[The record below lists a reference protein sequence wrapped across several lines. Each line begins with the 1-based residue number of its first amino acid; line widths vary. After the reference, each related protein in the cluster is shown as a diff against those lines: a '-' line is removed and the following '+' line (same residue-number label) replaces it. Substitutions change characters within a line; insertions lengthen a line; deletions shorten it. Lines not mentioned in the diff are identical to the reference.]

1 MIAMTWLRK
10 RGWRGFVALLAAFLC
25 VGTLAAGQIRSM
37 RDRSE
42 VVKMTERM
50 KTVCIGRFLIDVPA
64 QAETTVSRER
74 IAGFD
79 IETIEEDQAS
89 FRQRIEAREAAVGAD
104 GAKSGGDGGVVEA
117 RDLRVPN
124 MIGRVLVYGRS
135 RGYVMEGD
143 RRVAMESVSV
153 EAHAHVNGLSFSL
166 TATGSSEHRAKTAEE
181 LLARLHVRDDGDI
194 PTVPGF
200 CIPRAVFADPLP
212 AHKTEHISMHVGFS
226 GHPDVGVVF
235 ASLPGGERSRGLLSR
250 YSQMDAEADPDE
262 LLRVSKLRSGD
273 RTINGLAGE
282 AVLERVRELNFATT
296 YGFVWET
303 QGVQDDPTRPFLSL
317 ELHGGLSTHPG
328 GKPVDTSMHEDAVL
342 DLWDRISSS
351 IRYRHCDLMAQPNP
365 LSAPTRLKLNAVERI
380 GKDDRTGQP

>member
-1 MIAMTWLRK
+1 
-10 RGWRGFVALLAAFLC
+10 
-25 VGTLAAGQIRSM
+25 
-37 RDRSE
+37 
-42 VVKMTERM
+42 M

-351 IRYRHCDLMAQPNP
+351 IRYRHSDLMAQPNP